1 MVYSLNLYVAKS
13 ACCFLWHKSLLDCH
27 TSVALQ
33 FNVSD
38 LVYCYSQQRVLLF
51 KTCIILCL
59 YVQHTGKCILSRW
72 RYSLVIYICNFYKKA
87 MWYVYKH
94 VGYQL
99 YKLHHLSTSPTLL
112 LSFICA
118 NTYIHTNT
126 CTHTRHSLIITTST
140 TKAHKYAVY

>member
-1 MVYSLNLYVAKS
+1 MLPNQPAASFGTSHYSTATLVLHYSSMLVIWLTATPSSESCCLKHALYCA
-13 ACCFLWHKSLLDCH
+13 
-27 TSVALQ
+27 
-33 FNVSD
+33 
-38 LVYCYSQQRVLLF
+38 YMYSTQGMYSF
-51 KTCIILCL
+51 
-59 YVQHTGKCILSRW
+59 RW